1 MITSITLRNFR
12 AFQAEVKVRIRPITV
27 LIGKN
32 SAGKSS
38 LIKFLLMLKQT
49 LESQAE
55 SFFVTEGRDVQLGT
69 WKDLRHTR
77 TRDQSLLDQNFRYSV
92 EVETEDL
99 PSNEVQDLWK
109 IVSRSR
115 AVSTESDR
123 VMLHLEYPRQRLR
136 KESLKGQFEIGGTV
150 FYGRKFKYGK
160 HEVKGYAEGRQIFRQ
175 RTDNLETSGFLR
187 FAKRTDS
194 LNRMLEAMT
203 AERFLEG
210 LRHEFLS
217 QRHLSP
223 VREESQQAVL
233 IGSPPPGYVG
243 HRGEY
248 AMPQLVRIL
257 TNPEKQDKAKLIL
270 QFAAQVAGVENLKSR
285 SQVARLLTHV
295 LGRNIDTKA
304 ICSLADFGFGVSQCL
319 PIFVQ
324 GAMHHPH
331 QLLIVEQPEAQLHP
345 TAQLELGSYF
355 SELWVKHK
363 VPSLIETHSA
373 NVLLRLRRLVKQGIL
388 PPDDISVAYFTVEQV
403 RGDRRASFP
412 AVVVKN
418 LDANP
423 DGSLTKGL
431 PMEFFGA
438 DVLEA
443 LEMGRA
449 RDQE

>member
-1 MITSITLRNFR
+1 MITSITLQNFR
-12 AFQAEVKVRIRPITV
+12 AFQAEVNVRIRPVTV
-27 LIGKN
+27 LIGNN

-38 LIKFLLMLKQT
+38 VIKFLLMLKQT

-69 WKDLRHTR
+69 WRDLRHTR
-77 TRDQSLLDQNFRYSV
+77 TRDPLFHNQYFRFSV
-92 EVETEDL
+92 GIETGDL
-99 PSNEVQDLWK
+99 PSAEIREMWK
-109 IVSRSR
+109 IVSKSR
-115 AVSTESDR
+115 VVSTEGDKVR
-123 VMLHLEYPRQRLR
+123 LHLEFPKQPVRWEELIARFAISGEAL
-136 KESLKGQFEIGGTV
+136 
-150 FYGRKFKYGK
+150 YGRKFKTGK
-160 HEVKGYAEGRQIFRQ
+160 HEVQGTLGSDQLFREY
-175 RTDNLETSGFLR
+175 TNNLETSGFLR

-194 LNRMLEAMT
+194 LNKLVHAVV
-203 AERFLEG
+203 AEPFLET

-223 VREESQQAVL
+223 VREESQQVVQ

-243 HRGEY
+243 HKGEY
-248 AMPQLVRIL
+248 AMPHLVRIL
-257 TNPEKQDKAKLIL
+257 TTPEEHDKPELIQ
-270 QFAAQVAGVENLKSR
+270 QFAARVAGVENLKPR
-285 SQVARLLTHV
+285 LQVARLLTHV
-295 LGRNIDTKA
+295 RGRNIDTKA

-319 PIFVQ
+319 PIFIQ

-388 PPDDISVAYFTVEQV
+388 SPDDISVAYFTVEQV
-403 RGDRRASFP
+403 TGDGRASFP

-418 LDANP
+418 LDVNP

-443 LEMGRA
+443 LEMGGG